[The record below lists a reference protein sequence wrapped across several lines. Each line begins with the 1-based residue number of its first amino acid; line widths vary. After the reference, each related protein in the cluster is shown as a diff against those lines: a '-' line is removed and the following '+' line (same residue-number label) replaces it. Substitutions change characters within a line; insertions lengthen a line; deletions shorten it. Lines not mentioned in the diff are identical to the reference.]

1 MPAGHWVVMKAK
13 IGLVGVLAITYV
25 WSHRSCPYFVS
36 TCGSTYLAEQSYT
49 THFEDEFG
57 MVSTKQTHLLEWV
70 FDFLPLIDEHNRQ
83 QQTIANL
90 ERKWCCWFRL
100 LVTIVGM
107 SVVDLFR
114 IYLNQEKEKYKT
126 VNVVEFLDLIC
137 REINLRQS
145 RHTPP

>member
-1 MPAGHWVVMKAK
+1 
-13 IGLVGVLAITYV
+13 
-25 WSHRSCPYFVS
+25 
-36 TCGSTYLAEQSYT
+36 
-49 THFEDEFG
+49 
-57 MVSTKQTHLLEWV
+57 
-70 FDFLPLIDEHNRQ
+70 
-83 QQTIANL
+83 
-90 ERKWCCWFRL
+90 
-100 LVTIVGM
+100 VTIVGM